1 VRTPLDITVGDTVP
15 FGKYARQGVT
25 LDAIEYLMTKED
37 DVLAVEASGRKP
49 AAGHHLLPASH
60 HALPLS
66 ALWIHL

>member
-15 FGKYARQGVT
+15 FGKYARQAVT
-25 LDAIEYLMTKED
+25 LDAIEYLMMKED